1 LVTYI
6 IRRLLLAVIVLII
19 VSFLSFMLMQMVP
32 GNPVLTMLG
41 LNATP
46 SQIDSLTREL
56 WLDKPVMVQY
66 GHWLNNALHG
76 DFGKSVTMYRDN
88 VMTLIARR
96 LPITLYLSSLALIIA
111 TVVGILIGIYCA
123 IKRGSFFDQVFT
135 IMANLGTAVPIFWLG
150 ILGIYLFGL
159 KLDWFSIQGFTSPME
174 NLTLSIRQT
183 VMPVFCLSVA
193 TVAMMTR
200 QTRSSMLEVIRQDYI
215 RTARSKGLLERTTV
229 MRHALKN
236 ALFPV
241 VTLLGMA
248 IPIEV
253 GGSILVETVFN
264 IPGMGRLLVTAAIN
278 KDFTVVQAG
287 VLVIGLIVSLANLL
301 VDLSYGWLD
310 PRVYK

>member
-1 LVTYI
+1 MVTYI
-6 IRRLLLAVIVLII
+6 VRRLLLAIIVLVI
-19 VSFLSFMLMQMVP
+19 VSFISFMLMQLVP

-46 SQIDSLTREL
+46 SQIENLTKEL
-56 WLDKPVMVQY
+56 ELDKPVLVQY

-76 DFGKSVTMYRDN
+76 NFGKSVTMYRDN
-88 VMTLIARR
+88 VTTLIARR
-96 LPITLYLSSLALIIA
+96 LPITLYLAVLALIIA
-111 TVVGILIGIYCA
+111 TLFGILIGIYCA
-123 IKRGSFFDQVFT
+123 MRRGSVFDQIFT
-135 IMANLGTAVPIFWLG
+135 ILANLGTAVPIFWLG

-159 KLDWFSIQGFTSPME
+159 KLDWFSIQGFTSPLE
-174 NLTLSIRQT
+174 NFNLSIRQT
-183 VMPVFCLSVA
+183 IMPVFCLSVT

-200 QTRSSMLEVIRQDYI
+200 QTRSSMLEVIRQDYV

-241 VTLLGMA
+241 VTLLGLA
-248 IPIEV
+248 IPVEV

-287 VLVIGLIVSLANLL
+287 VLIIGLIVSLANLL

>member
-1 LVTYI
+1 LLTYI
-6 IRRLLLAVIVLII
+6 IRRILLAIVVLCI
-19 VSFLSFMLMQMVP
+19 VSFISFMLMQMVP
-32 GNPVLTMLG
+32 GDPVLTMLG

-46 SQIDSLTREL
+46 AQIEALTKEL
-56 WLDKPVMVQY
+56 ELDKPIIVQY

-76 DFGKSVTMYRDN
+76 DFGFSVGMYHEK
-88 VMTLIARR
+88 VTGLIVRR
-96 LPITLYLSSLALIIA
+96 LPITLYLAGLSLIIA
-111 TVVGILIGIYCA
+111 MIVGILIGIYCA

-135 IMANLGTAVPIFWLG
+135 ILANLGTAIPIFWLG

-159 KLDWFSIQGFTSPME
+159 KFGWLPIQGFTSPTT
-174 NLTLSIRQT
+174 NLSLSLRQSI
-183 VMPVFCLSVA
+183 MPVFCLSVG
-193 TVAMMTR
+193 TIAMMTR

-241 VTLLGMA
+241 VTLLGLA
-248 IPIEV
+248 IPAEV

-264 IPGMGRLLVTAAIN
+264 IPGMGRLLVTAAIA
-278 KDFTVVQAG
+278 KDYTVAQAG
-287 VLVIGLIVSLANLL
+287 VLVVGIIVSLANLL

>member
-1 LVTYI
+1 LVIYI
-6 IRRLLLAVIVLII
+6 IRRLLLAIIVLII
-19 VSFLSFMLMQMVP
+19 VSFLSFMLLQLVP
-32 GNPVLTMLG
+32 GDPVLTMLG

-46 SQIDSLTREL
+46 SQIEALTKEL
-56 WLDKPVMVQY
+56 EIDKPVLVQY
-66 GHWLNNALHG
+66 FHWLNNALHG
-76 DFGKSVTMYRDN
+76 DFGRSVTMYRDD

-96 LPITLYLSSLALIIA
+96 LPITLYLSTLALIIA
-111 TVVGILIGIYCA
+111 AVVGILIGIFCA
-123 IKRGSFFDQVFT
+123 IKRGSFFDQIFT
-135 IMANLGTAVPIFWLG
+135 ILANLGTAVPIFWLG

-159 KLDWFSIQGFTSPME
+159 KLDWFSIQGFTSPTE

-183 VMPVFCLSVA
+183 VMPVFCLSV
-193 TVAMMTR
+193 TTIAMMTR

-229 MRHALKN
+229 MKHALKN

-248 IPIEV
+248 IPAEV

-287 VLVIGLIVSLANLL
+287 VLLVGLIVSLANLL